1 MEKSKKNLKN
11 AIKSAVVD
19 SFERMK
25 TLNHEDRFHVMLEIG
40 EWFYND
46 LDEEIYVQGAS
57 GLIFSSRVL
66 ISPREFIQSIDNI
79 KERL

>member
-1 MEKSKKNLKN
+1 MSKKEKLKI

-40 EWFYND
+40 EWYYND
-46 LDEEIYVQGAS
+46 LDEEIEDILMVPN
-57 GLIFSSRVL
+57 F
-66 ISPREFIQSIDNI
+66 E
-79 KERL
+79 KEVEK

>member
-46 LDEEIYVQGAS
+46 LDEEIEDILMVPNFQ
-57 GLIFSSRVL
+57 
-66 ISPREFIQSIDNI
+66 
-79 KERL
+79 KEAEK